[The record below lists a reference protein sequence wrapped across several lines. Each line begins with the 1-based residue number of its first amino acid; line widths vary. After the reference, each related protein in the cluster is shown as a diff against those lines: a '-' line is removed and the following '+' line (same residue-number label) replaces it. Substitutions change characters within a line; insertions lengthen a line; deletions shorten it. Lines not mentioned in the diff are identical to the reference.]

1 LNFIELGINEFS
13 VNALKKQNILK
24 PTPVQQKSIPLIL
37 KGQNIMAQARTGSG
51 KTLAFVLPIIENLK
65 YQPNEALILVP
76 TRELAN
82 QIYEVIRDLGNSKVK
97 AFPIYGGVSINN
109 QITKLERGI
118 NIIVGTPG
126 RIIDLYKRRKLR
138 LNDIRFVVVDE
149 ADRMFDMGFTPDVKY
164 ILDQVHTEYQF
175 MLFSAT
181 FDNRIRE
188 LVKKY
193 SNNKFEFLNLSR
205 DNLTVGNTR
214 QFYYMIDNYSD
225 KFKTFVKVLRREKPE
240 HALVFVNTKKTAAWL
255 NNRLRNRNN
264 FNYNVDIISGD
275 LSQFQRE
282 KILKGFKSHKINLLI
297 ATDVAARGLDI
308 NNISHVFNYDI
319 PKYPEN
325 YVHRI
330 GRTSRMNKL
339 GVAITL
345 VVKDE
350 YEYLCHIEGLIDKEI
365 KVRTLSLDSQGR
377 GEKGHYHNPFY

>member
-1 LNFIELGINEFS
+1 MNFTELGINEHNA
-13 VNALKKQNILK
+13 NALERININK
-24 PTPVQQKSIPLIL
+24 PTPVQLKAIPLIL

-51 KTLAFVLPIIENLK
+51 KTLAFILPIIESLK
-65 YQPNEALILVP
+65 FTRNEALILVP

-82 QIYEVIRDLGNSKVK
+82 QIYEVVRDLGDSRVK

-109 QITKLERGI
+109 QITKLENGI
-118 NIIVGTPG
+118 NIIIGTPG

-138 LNDIRFVVVDE
+138 LNEIRFVVVDE

-164 ILDQVHTEYQF
+164 ILNQIHSDYQF

-188 LVKKY
+188 LVKQY
-193 SNNKFEFLNLSR
+193 SKNSFEFLNLSR
-205 DNLTVGNTR
+205 DNLTVGNTK
-214 QFYYMIDNYSD
+214 QFYYLIDRYGD
-225 KFKTFVKVLRREKPE
+225 KLKTFLKILRREKPD
-240 HALVFVNTKKTAAWL
+240 HLLVFVNTKRTAAWL
-255 NNRLRNRNN
+255 SKRLKSLDN
-264 FNYNVDIISGD
+264 FIYNVDLISGD
-275 LSQFQRE
+275 LSQHQRE
-282 KILKGFKSHKINLLI
+282 KILKAFKAHKINLLI

-330 GRTSRMNKL
+330 GRTSRMNKR

-345 VVKDE
+345 CLKDE

-365 KVRTLSLDSQGR
+365 KEKTIYSQ
-377 GEKGHYHNPFY
+377 EKNTQYHNPFY

>member
-1 LNFIELGINEFS
+1 MNFNDLGISVKN
-13 VNALKKQNILK
+13 VNALKNIDIIT
-24 PTPVQQKSIPLIL
+24 PTPVQKSSIPLIL

-65 YQPNEALILVP
+65 FQPNEALILVP
-76 TRELAN
+76 TRELAT
-82 QIYEVIRDLGNSKVK
+82 QIYEVIRDLGNSRVK
-97 AFPIYGGVSINN
+97 ATPIYGGVSINN
-109 QITKLERGI
+109 QITKLENGI
-118 NIIVGTPG
+118 NIVIGTPG

-138 LNDIRFVVVDE
+138 LNDMRFVVVDE

-164 ILDQVHTEYQF
+164 ILDQVHTNFQF

-181 FDNRIRE
+181 FDNGIRE

-193 SNNKFEFLNLSR
+193 SKNKFEFLNLSR
-205 DNLTVGNTR
+205 DHLTVGNTR

-225 KFKTFVKVLRREKPE
+225 KFKTFIKVIRREKPK
-240 HALVFVNTKKTAAWL
+240 HLLVFVNTKKTAAWL
-255 NNRLRNRNN
+255 TNRLKSRDN
-264 FNYNVDIISGD
+264 FNYRVELISGD

-365 KVRTLSLDSQGR
+365 KLRVLDSQGR
-377 GEKGHYHNPFY
+377 GDQGRYHNPFY

>member
-1 LNFIELGINEFS
+1 MNFTELGIRSEHS
-13 VNALKKQNILK
+13 IAALKKINISK
-24 PTPVQQKSIPLIL
+24 PTPVQEKSIPLIL
-37 KGQNIMAQARTGSG
+37 NGQNIMAQARTGSG

-76 TRELAN
+76 TRELAT
-82 QIYEVIRDLGNSKVK
+82 QIYEVIRDLGNPKVK

-138 LNDIRFVVVDE
+138 LNDIRFVVLDE
-149 ADRMFDMGFTPDVKY
+149 SDRMLDMGFAPDVKY
-164 ILDQVHTEYQF
+164 ILDQIHTNYQF

-193 SNNKFEFLNLSR
+193 SKNKFEFLDLSR
-205 DNLTVGNTR
+205 DHLTVGNTR

-225 KFKTFVKVLRREKPE
+225 KFKTFIKVIRREKPK
-240 HALVFVNTKKTAAWL
+240 HLLVFVNTKKTAAWL
-255 NNRLRNRNN
+255 TNRLKSRDN
-264 FNYNVDIISGD
+264 FNYRVELISGD

-282 KILKGFKSHKINLLI
+282 KILKGFKNHKINLLI

-365 KVRTLSLDSQGR
+365 KLRTLVSQDRGEQGR
-377 GEKGHYHNPFY
+377 YHNPFY

>member
-1 LNFIELGINEFS
+1 MNFTELGINEHNA
-13 VNALKKQNILK
+13 NALKRVNINK
-24 PTPVQQKSIPLIL
+24 PTPVQLKAIPLIL

-51 KTLAFVLPIIENLK
+51 KTLAFILPIIEKLK
-65 YQPNEALILVP
+65 FTRNEALILVP

-82 QIYEVIRDLGNSKVK
+82 QIYEVVRDLGNSRVK

-109 QITKLERGI
+109 QITKLENGI
-118 NIIVGTPG
+118 NIIIGTPG

-138 LNDIRFVVVDE
+138 LNEIRFVVVDE

-164 ILDQVHTEYQF
+164 ILNQIHSDYQF

-188 LVKKY
+188 LVKQY
-193 SNNKFEFLNLSR
+193 SKNSFEFLNLSR
-205 DNLTVGNTR
+205 DNLTVGNTK
-214 QFYYMIDNYSD
+214 QFYYLIDRYGD
-225 KFKTFVKVLRREKPE
+225 KLKTFLKILRREKPD
-240 HALVFVNTKKTAAWL
+240 HLLVFVNTKRTAAWL
-255 NNRLRNRNN
+255 SKRLKSLDN
-264 FNYNVDIISGD
+264 FIYNVDLISGD
-275 LSQFQRE
+275 LSQHQRE
-282 KILKGFKSHKINLLI
+282 KILKAFKAHKINLLI

-330 GRTSRMNKL
+330 GRTSRMNKR

-345 VVKDE
+345 CLKDE

-365 KVRTLSLDSQGR
+365 K
-377 GEKGHYHNPFY
+377 EKIIYSPENTKYHNPFY

>member
-1 LNFIELGINEFS
+1 MNFTELGINDHN
-13 VNALKKQNILK
+13 VNELKRNKIVK
-24 PTPVQQKSIPLIL
+24 PTPVQQKAIPLIL

-51 KTLAFVLPIIENLK
+51 KTLAFVLPIIESLN
-65 YQPNEALILVP
+65 YTRNEAIILVP
-76 TRELAN
+76 TRELAM
-82 QIYEVIRDLGNSKVK
+82 QIYEVIRDLGNPKVK
-97 AFPIYGGVSINN
+97 ALPIYGGVSINN
-109 QITKLERGI
+109 QITKLENGI
-118 NIIVGTPG
+118 NIIIGTPG
-126 RIIDLYKRRKLR
+126 RIIDLYKRKKLR
-138 LNDIRFVVVDE
+138 LNDMRFVVVDE

-164 ILDQVHTEYQF
+164 ILDQIHSEYQF

-181 FDNRIRE
+181 FDNGIRE

-193 SNNKFEFLNLSR
+193 SKNKFEFLNLSR

-225 KFKTFVKVLRREKPE
+225 KFKTFIKVIRREKPK
-240 HALVFVNTKKTAAWL
+240 HLLVFVNTKKTAAWL
-255 NNRLRNRNN
+255 TNRLKSRDN
-264 FNYNVDIISGD
+264 FNYRVELISGD

-282 KILKGFKSHKINLLI
+282 KILKAFKSHKINLLI

-345 VVKDE
+345 CVKDE

-365 KVRTLSLDSQGR
+365 KKKVLVSQDRQDQGR
-377 GEKGHYHNPFY
+377 YHNPFY

>member
-1 LNFIELGINEFS
+1 MNFSELGISEHN
-13 VNALKKQNILK
+13 VAALKKINILK

-76 TRELAN
+76 TRELAT

-97 AFPIYGGVSINN
+97 ATPIYGGVSINN
-109 QITKLERGI
+109 QITKLENGI
-118 NIIVGTPG
+118 NIVIGTPG

-138 LNDIRFVVVDE
+138 LNDMKFVVVDE

-164 ILDQVHTEYQF
+164 ILDQVHTNFQF

-181 FDNRIRE
+181 FDNGIRE

-193 SNNKFEFLNLSR
+193 SKNEFEFLNLSR
-205 DNLTVGNTR
+205 DQLTVGNTR
-214 QFYYMIDNYSD
+214 QYYYMIDNYSD
-225 KFKTFVKVLRREKPE
+225 KFKTFIKVVRREKPK
-240 HALVFVNTKKTAAWL
+240 HLLVFVNTKKTAAWL
-255 NNRLRNRNN
+255 SNRLKSRDN
-264 FNYNVDIISGD
+264 FNYRVELISGD

-350 YEYLCHIEGLIDKEI
+350 YEYLCHIEGLIDKEL
-365 KVRTLSLDSQGR
+365 KEKFLDSQGR
-377 GEKGHYHNPFY
+377 GEEGRYHNPFY